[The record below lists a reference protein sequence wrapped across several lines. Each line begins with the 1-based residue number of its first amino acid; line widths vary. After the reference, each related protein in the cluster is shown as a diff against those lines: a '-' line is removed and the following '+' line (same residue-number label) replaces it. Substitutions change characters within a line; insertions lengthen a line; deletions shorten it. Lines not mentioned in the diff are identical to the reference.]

1 MRCFITVAREGT
13 VSRAAT
19 LLHLT
24 QPAVS
29 LQLKG
34 LEESTG
40 LQLFNRT
47 PGGFTLTEA
56 GAALLPLA
64 HRTVS
69 ASADFRTAAD
79 SLRESQRATLRVGT
93 ILDPE
98 SIRLGPFVRSLATSS
113 KKTEVF
119 LRYGMSDD
127 VLAQIGRGE
136 LDVGY
141 YIDATPP
148 ECLASGILPERTI
161 DDGKFRL
168 TALMRYDYRVIAPRE
183 WSDKVLGKDWAD
195 LIDLPWITT
204 PHASAHRRLIDDV
217 FRPTGSLPKRVAFA
231 EHEDAMIEFVE
242 AGNCLSL
249 VRDCVLDRI
258 TRNRN
263 FVIADKVALTC
274 DLSFACLTSRRHE
287 PIDLAGLLGHAGG
300 MGSET
305 RAARRLRRSKR
316 RDRGKAPGDS
326 LIGSDFGRI
335 RLFAGSGLP
344 SQIDFSDRHSSDVS
358 SGGPLAARSS
368 RLIRASRSS
377 LRGWVEMM
385 ESPLLSL
392 PVTRSSNSPVGFAG
406 RPSRCMTSMA
416 KPSALVS
423 ASRECDDVT
432 SVREPK
438 ISALEPVMSPN
449 SSPIRNDVLPSR
461 ISPRMLSRCLRW
473 PSSWAST
480 PAISS
485 ALSAFASNPSN
496 R

>member
-1 MRCFITVAREGT
+1 MNDLPRLQSLRCFITVAREGT
-13 VSRAAT
+13 VSRAAI

-64 HRTVS
+64 HRTIS
-69 ASADFRTAAD
+69 ASADFRNAAD
-79 SLRESQRATLRVGT
+79 SLRESLRATLRVGT

-98 SIRLGPFVRSLATSS
+98 SIRLGPFVRNLATSS

-119 LRYGMSDD
+119 LRYGMSND
-127 VLAQIGRGE
+127 VLAQIGRGD

-161 DDGKFRL
+161 EDGKFRL

-195 LIDLPWITT
+195 LTDLPWIAT

-231 EHEDAMIEFVE
+231 EQEDAMIEFVE

-287 PIDLAGLLGHAGG
+287 PIISQAFSAMQAVWEPNPGG
-300 MGSET
+300 
-305 RAARRLRRSKR
+305 AAP
-316 RDRGKAPGDS
+316 AP
-326 LIGSDFGRI
+326 IE
-335 RLFAGSGLP
+335 
-344 SQIDFSDRHSSDVS
+344 
-358 SGGPLAARSS
+358 AARS
-368 RLIRASRSS
+368 R
-377 LRGWVEMM
+377 
-385 ESPLLSL
+385 
-392 PVTRSSNSPVGFAG
+392 
-406 RPSRCMTSMA
+406 
-416 KPSALVS
+416 
-423 ASRECDDVT
+423 
-432 SVREPK
+432 SVR
-438 ISALEPVMSPN
+438 
-449 SSPIRNDVLPSR
+449 R
-461 ISPRMLSRCLRW
+461 
-473 PSSWAST
+473 
-480 PAISS
+480 
-485 ALSAFASNPSN
+485 
-496 R
+496 